1 MGFFDFFKKG
11 NKDNEVTAD
20 EAIGKAKAEEQ
31 ASPETEAEE
40 MISESSEGT
49 VSADTSEADAHES
62 DAPETDETEV
72 NAEASPAESEN
83 MQEGLQDTSAPETP
97 EEAAPNAP
105 VKFTPEQLA
114 ERKAQQEELTKKR
127 DSEGMVLSYLIQ
139 RHHEIKTVDSFK
151 SALDS
156 LTNCWLWVPMRMQMS
171 KNDAVALQEAQK
183 TRQKY
188 APKDPVR
195 LVPALIRTKDG
206 ELVYSSFTNRDEIP
220 KEMTKQFIWVQVPS
234 GKCAQT
240 VVASPQISSMIINPN
255 SKSLLLKKELLE
267 KLVKPVSK
275 PDEQAAKELA
285 SEPDTTGYTS

>member
-20 EAIGKAKAEEQ
+20 EAIGKAKAEEP

-275 PDEQAAKELA
+275 PDEQAAKDLA

>member
-11 NKDNEVTAD
+11 N
-20 EAIGKAKAEEQ
+20 
-31 ASPETEAEE
+31 
-40 MISESSEGT
+40 
-49 VSADTSEADAHES
+49 
-62 DAPETDETEV
+62 TDGPEV
-72 NAEASPAESEN
+72 NAEASPAEAEN
-83 MQEGLQDTSAPETP
+83 MQEGLQDTPAP

-275 PDEQAAKELA
+275 PDEQAAKDLA
-285 SEPDTTGYTS
+285 SEPDTSGYTS

>member
-20 EAIGKAKAEEQ
+20 EAIGKAKAEEP

>member
-20 EAIGKAKAEEQ
+20 EAIGKAKAEEP
-31 ASPETEAEE
+31 ASPKTEAEE

-171 KNDAVALQEAQK
+171 KNDAAALQEAQK

-275 PDEQAAKELA
+275 PDEQAAKDLA

>member
-1 MGFFDFFKKG
+1 MGLFDFFKKK
-11 NKDNEVTAD
+11 NKSEVI
-20 EAIGKAKAEEQ
+20 EEEQ
-31 ASPETEAEE
+31 GVDSTAA
-40 MISESSEGT
+40 
-49 VSADTSEADAHES
+49 V
-62 DAPETDETEV
+62 
-72 NAEASPAESEN
+72 
-83 MQEGLQDTSAPETP
+83 
-97 EEAAPNAP
+97 EEAAAEAENNVNDTAEEAATEAAQA
-105 VKFTPEQLA
+105 VGETESGAAEEELQLA
-114 ERKAQQEELTKKR
+114 EESAGVEEAPVPQDEPNPVRPEIIPEQQAELKKKR
-127 DSEGMVLSYLIQ
+127 EEEEKKREEEGKVLSFLIDRHNDQ
-139 RHHEIKTVDSFK
+139 RSGESLQTCIK
-151 SALDS
+151 ALS
-156 LTNCWLWVPMRMQMS
+156 TSWLWVPMRMQMS
-171 KNDAVALQEAQK
+171 KNDAAALQEAQK
-183 TRQKY
+183 TGQKY

-275 PDEQAAKELA
+275 PDEQAAKDLA

>member
-49 VSADTSEADAHES
+49 VSADTSEADAHEL

-171 KNDAVALQEAQK
+171 KNDAAALQEAQK

-275 PDEQAAKELA
+275 PDEQAAKDLA

>member
-11 NKDNEVTAD
+11 NKDNEV
-20 EAIGKAKAEEQ
+20 KAEE
-31 ASPETEAEE
+31 AAGTTIAAESAAPETGAGKA
-40 MISESSEGT
+40 ISENSEGA
-49 VSADTSEADAHES
+49 VSADISEADAPVADTEAAS
-62 DAPETDETEV
+62 SETEV
-72 NAEASPAESEN
+72 SQKESPN
-83 MQEGLQDTSAPETP
+83 MSTGDSQAVNPEQETDAPQ
-97 EEAAPNAP
+97 
-105 VKFTPEQLA
+105 KLTPEQLA

>member
-20 EAIGKAKAEEQ
+20 EAIGKAKAEEP

-40 MISESSEGT
+40 MISDSSEGT

-171 KNDAVALQEAQK
+171 KNDAAALQEAQK